1 MKKLTLFIALNLLL
15 LLAANAQAQ
24 DGNENRPTKVELNF
38 QLAGDAKTA
47 EAKFNDPKS
56 KWKLQYELFLTDF
69 STLENSGRCKR
80 NEETGRFVC
89 MFLPNKKIEKQI
101 NKKIKKASRRVA
113 KGKLTNKNSVLDS
126 SRQITIFVALSPTF
140 KEIFDEAIG
149 SKEKNPT
156 FVLFIKTT
164 SSNKDDSGKK
174 IGNAFSTSSFHTLK
188 NYAVNPPTFW
198 SGRTTNGVFTITV
211 AFDILK

>member
-1 MKKLTLFIALNLLL
+1 MKKLTLFIALNFLFF
-15 LLAANAQAQ
+15 LAASTQAQ

-38 QLAGDAKTA
+38 QLAGDTKTA
-47 EAKFNDPKS
+47 EAKFSNPKS

-69 STLENSGRCKR
+69 STLEKSGRCKR
-80 NEETGRFVC
+80 NENGQFVC
-89 MFLPNKKIEKQI
+89 MFLPNDKIEKQI
-101 NKKIKKASRRVA
+101 NKKIKKASLRVS

-140 KEIFDEAIG
+140 KEIFDQAVE

-156 FVLFIKTT
+156 FILFIKTK

-198 SGRTTNGVFTITV
+198 NGRTTNGVFTITV